1 MLPPPP
7 PLSRCLFFSHSP
19 RAPRPGLAWLA
30 ALCLPV
36 ILSESAAAAP
46 PPKTAAA
53 APPAAAASAG
63 PHLELHQSQV
73 EALQSPGP
81 DLRHSDAVFAWVFR
95 HLPDEV
101 TVLPTENYYYWKLTS
116 QGREIRGNFRP
127 ASGLREK
134 GILSFAY
141 AEWLEYPDETLAAN
155 QLSIARRFTA
165 AEGVTVTCPDPLT
178 CDVSSEGKT
187 VRFHLHAIPQ
197 TPPGPG
203 ILGEGEKF
211 VSRTFDE
218 SGLPFFLCYQPASKS
233 FFWILNEESPAAEN
247 FTPLAPDI
255 LLGRRTGFVF
265 WTDPAHARRKILTA
279 VRQASIARN
288 DFFDGP
294 FDQLADNYAAQVPLR
309 AFVEDAFPAL
319 KNQIDLHGYFLTGPD
334 AGNRVALTSYH
345 FYTTP
350 ADALAF
356 TRQAI
361 ATPDPIAAIAAA
373 NKNR

>member
-1 MLPPPP
+1 MRIFRQAILGTLLF
-7 PLSRCLFFSHSP
+7 LSVVS
-19 RAPRPGLAWLA
+19 
-30 ALCLPV
+30 
-36 ILSESAAAAP
+36 AAP
-46 PPKTAAA
+46 PSKSEPRPAAVA
-53 APPAAAASAG
+53 AVAPPG
-63 PHLELHQSQV
+63 PHLELHQTQV

-81 DLRHSDAVFAWVFR
+81 DLRNSDAVFAWVFR

-141 AEWLEYPDETLAAN
+141 AEWMEFPDETLAAS

-165 AEGVTVTCPDPLT
+165 ADGVTVTCPDPLT
-178 CDVSSEGKT
+178 CDISSEGKT
-187 VRFHLHAIPQ
+187 VRFHFQALPQ
-197 TPPGPG
+197 TPPAPGVLGP
-203 ILGEGEKF
+203 EEKF

-218 SGLPFFLCYQPASKS
+218 SGFPFFLCYQPASKS
-233 FFWILNEESPAAEN
+233 FFWILNEESPTPET
-247 FTPLAPDI
+247 FTDLAPDI
-255 LLGRRTGFVF
+255 HLGRRTGFVF
-265 WTDPAHARRKILTA
+265 WTDRAHSQRKILTA

-288 DFFDGP
+288 DYFDGP

-309 AFVEDAFPAL
+309 KYVEDAFPSL

-334 AGNRVALTSYH
+334 VGNRVALTSYY
-345 FYTTP
+345 FYSTP

-356 TRQAI
+356 TQKA
-361 ATPDPIAAIAAA
+361 AASADPVAAIADA